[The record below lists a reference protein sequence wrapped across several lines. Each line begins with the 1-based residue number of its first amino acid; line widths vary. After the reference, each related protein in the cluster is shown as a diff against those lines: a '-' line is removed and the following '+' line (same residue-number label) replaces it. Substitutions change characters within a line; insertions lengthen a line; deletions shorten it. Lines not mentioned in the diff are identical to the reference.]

1 MDTTNLKEEEYI
13 DEDYQP
19 IAVNENE
26 TNLVTKLN
34 SPLNLILIGLIVVV
48 IISIVLV
55 LIFL

>member
-1 MDTTNLKEEEYI
+1 MDNANLKEEEYI

-19 IAVNENE
+19 IATIENE

-34 SPLNLILIGLIVVV
+34 SPLNLILIGLIVIV
-48 IISIVLV
+48 IISIICV